1 LLRLNIATTFVS
13 IVLLYFR
20 YRMFLNWAIS
30 KGFYTRIDTL
40 LTTGKL
46 KWFLFEC
53 FLIVLNPYEFFQM
66 VNFREYSPMVDK
78 SFYINL
84 NEVMTVLSM
93 IKLFFFLRTFVYFTR
108 FNDPRA

>member
-1 LLRLNIATTFVS
+1 
-13 IVLLYFR
+13 
-20 YRMFLNWAIS
+20 MFLNWAIS

-66 VNFREYSPMVDK
+66 VNFRECKCVSAER
-78 SFYINL
+78 S
-84 NEVMTVLSM
+84 
-93 IKLFFFLRTFVYFTR
+93 R
-108 FNDPRA
+108 FAHG